1 MSIVHPLD
9 LRGPAIFRCAQAGCA
24 ECVDRLLRQ
33 HEGLVHAVL
42 RRQACGDAVYAD
54 LLQEGR
60 LGLWQ
65 AVLHFDPGRGVAF
78 STYAGVAIERRV
90 WRAVARSRD
99 QPVGWEGAAPVEP
112 EAAAEVAW
120 QRAQVQIALPGA
132 LRHLPERLRRVL
144 LAAYGLR
151 GKAPRSLA
159 AIGREYGVS
168 RERVRQWRNEAL
180 VVLRLPA
187 VSGRLRQVYGQDDR
201 AAYQRADRLNRA
213 GRTSRRRGGSS

>member
-1 MSIVHPLD
+1 MSIVHPVD
-9 LRGPAIFRCAQAGCA
+9 LRGPALFRCAQAGCA
-24 ECVDRLLRQ
+24 ECVDRLVRQ

-42 RRQACGDAVYAD
+42 RRQVCGDAAYAD

-78 STYAGVAIERRV
+78 STYAWVAIERRV

-99 QPVGWEGAAPVEP
+99 RPVGGEGVALVEP
-112 EAAAEVAW
+112 EAAAEAAW
-120 QRAQVQIALPGA
+120 QRERVQVALREA
-132 LRHLPERLRRVL
+132 LRHLPERLRRVVVV
-144 LAAYGLR
+144 AYGLH
-151 GKAPRSLA
+151 GQAPRSLA
-159 AIGREYGVS
+159 AVGREYRVS

-180 VVLRLPA
+180 VMLRLPA

-201 AAYQRADRLNRA
+201 AAYQQADRLNRA
-213 GRTSRRRGGSS
+213 WQKSRRRGGGP

>member
-9 LRGPAIFRCAQAGCA
+9 LRGSAIFRCAQAGCA
-24 ECVDRLLRQ
+24 ECVTRLLRQ

-42 RRQACGDAVYAD
+42 RRQACGEAVYAD

-65 AVLHFDPGRGVAF
+65 AVLHFDPRRGVAF
-78 STYAGVAIERRV
+78 STYAWVAIERRV

-99 QPVGWEGAAPVEP
+99 QPVGWDRAAPAEP

-120 QRAQVQIALPGA
+120 QWAQVQVALPDA
-132 LRHLPERLRRVL
+132 LHHLPGRLRRVL
-144 LAAYGLR
+144 VVAYGLQGQR
-151 GKAPRSLA
+151 PRSLA
-159 AIGREYGVS
+159 ALGREYGVS

-180 VVLRLPA
+180 VLLRLPA
-187 VSGRLRQVYGQDDR
+187 VSGRLRQVCGQDDR
-201 AAYQRADRLNRA
+201 AAYQQANRLNRA
-213 GRTSRRRGGSS
+213 WQTRRRRGGGP

>member
-9 LRGPAIFRCAQAGCA
+9 LRGPAIFGCAQAGCA

-42 RRQACGDAVYAD
+42 RRQACGDAAYAD

-65 AVLHFDPGRGVAF
+65 AVLHFDPGHGVAF
-78 STYAGVAIERRV
+78 STYAWVVIERRV
-90 WRAVARSRD
+90 WRGVARSRD
-99 QPVGWEGAAPVEP
+99 RPGGGDRAGPVEP
-112 EAAAEVAW
+112 EAEAEAAW
-120 QRAQVQIALPGA
+120 QREQVQVALREA

-144 LAAYGLR
+144 VVAYGLH
-151 GKAPRSLA
+151 GQAPRSLA

-168 RERVRQWRNEAL
+168 RERVRQWRNDAL

-187 VSGRLRQVYGQDDR
+187 VSGRLRQACGQDDR
-201 AAYQRADRLNRA
+201 AAYQQADRLNRA
-213 GRTSRRRGGSS
+213 WQTSRRRGGGP